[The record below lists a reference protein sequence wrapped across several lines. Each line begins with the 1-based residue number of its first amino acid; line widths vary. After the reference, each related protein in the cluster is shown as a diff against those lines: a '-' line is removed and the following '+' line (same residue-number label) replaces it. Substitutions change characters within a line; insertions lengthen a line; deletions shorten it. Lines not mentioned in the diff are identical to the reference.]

1 MCRAVN
7 NERARTRTTA
17 AMARA
22 RGSPADRQAT
32 GERVGRRPL
41 ATAGEC
47 RAVDNCDGE
56 GERRGLGHGGATGGT
71 GIMRVVWAGGGV
83 LRWTNDHSTLE

>member
-1 MCRAVN
+1 MGRRPLAAAGLCRAVN

-41 ATAGEC
+41 ATAGKC
-47 RAVDNCDGE
+47 RAVDNCDGDGEGE
-56 GERRGLGHGGATGGT
+56 GERAGDERG
-71 GIMRVVWAGGGV
+71 
-83 LRWTNDHSTLE
+83 

>member
-1 MCRAVN
+1 M
-7 NERARTRTTA
+7 RTTA

-22 RGSPADRQAT
+22 RGSLADRQAT

-47 RAVDNCDGE
+47 TAVDNCDGDGE
-56 GERRGLGHGGATGGT
+56 GEGDCDGDCEGEG
-71 GIMRVVWAGGGV
+71 
-83 LRWTNDHSTLE
+83 EC

>member
-1 MCRAVN
+1 
-7 NERARTRTTA
+7 
-17 AMARA
+17 MARA

-47 RAVDNCDGE
+47 RAVDNCDGDGE
-56 GERRGLGHGGATGGT
+56 GEGDCDGDGE
-71 GIMRVVWAGGGV
+71 GGGEGEGTEEP
-83 LRWTNDHSTLE
+83 RAARE

>member
-47 RAVDNCDGE
+47 RAVDNGDGDGNGDGE
-56 GERRGLGHGGATGGT
+56 GEGEGDGKG
-71 GIMRVVWAGGGV
+71 
-83 LRWTNDHSTLE
+83 